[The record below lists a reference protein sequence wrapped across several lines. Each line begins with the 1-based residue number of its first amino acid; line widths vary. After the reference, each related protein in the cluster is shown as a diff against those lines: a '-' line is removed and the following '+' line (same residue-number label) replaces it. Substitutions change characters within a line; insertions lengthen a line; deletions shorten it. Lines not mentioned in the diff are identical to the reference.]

1 MVRGA
6 IALRAVNGRIACIVV
21 VLGRFQQHVCP
32 NATSQ
37 FTYSCFLGDSTQ
49 LGNIT
54 ENSVVRAA
62 IAHRVFKVR
71 FACTLRSFR
80 PFSTAV
86 MLCPIIPTVH
96 ILTRPGRIKPTY
108 AIGLKTVW

>member
-1 MVRGA
+1 MIKTA
-6 IALRAVNGRIACIVV
+6 IAHHVFKGRIACIVV

-32 NATSQ
+32 NAISQ

-62 IAHRVFKVR
+62 IAHRVFKGR
-71 FACTLRSFR
+71 FDCVVGFFFR
-80 PFSTAV
+80 PFSAAFMSHHPHNSHTHASRV
-86 MLCPIIPTVH
+86 NQPN
-96 ILTRPGRIKPTY
+96 Y
-108 AIGLKTVW
+108 AIGLKSVW